1 MYSQSVIFEFLQN
14 SSGRPLAMCSAKLT
28 AISNSNRSTNDIHVT
43 HTHTHTHTCGGNER
57 EKEGERVT
65 GCLCPFHISGH
76 FDTFSEWRALT
87 PLQKRTQA

>member
-43 HTHTHTHTCGGNER
+43 HTHTHTHT
-57 EKEGERVT
+57 
-65 GCLCPFHISGH
+65 HI
-76 FDTFSEWRALT
+76 RR
-87 PLQKRTQA
+87 K